1 MKRKQ
6 VNAMN
11 YSKPEIT
18 PLGAAPAVVQGIGK
32 TLQPNA
38 DSQAM
43 HRFTVPAYE
52 ADE

>member
-1 MKRKQ
+1 
-6 VNAMN
+6 MN

-18 PLGAAPAVVQGIGK
+18 PFGAATAVVQGVGK

-43 HRFTVPAYE
+43 HRFTVAAYE

>member
-1 MKRKQ
+1 
-6 VNAMN
+6 MN

-18 PLGAAPAVVQGIGK
+18 PCGAANAAVRGVGK
-32 TLQPNA
+32 TPQPNA

>member
-1 MKRKQ
+1 MK
-6 VNAMN
+6 
-11 YSKPEIT
+11 YTKPEII
-18 PLGAAPAVVQGIGK
+18 PFGAAAGAVRGVGK
-32 TLQPNA
+32 TPQPNA

>member
-1 MKRKQ
+1 
-6 VNAMN
+6 MN
-11 YSKPEIT
+11 YSKPEIVWF
-18 PLGAAPAVVQGIGK
+18 GAASAALRGIGK
-32 TLQPNA
+32 TPQPNA

>member
-1 MKRKQ
+1 
-6 VNAMN
+6 MN
-11 YSKPEIT
+11 YSKPDIT
-18 PLGAAPAVVQGIGK
+18 PLGSASAAVRGVGK
-32 TLQPNA
+32 TAQPNA